1 MKKYHKTKPTEKIK
15 RHRQIF
21 SSLFP
26 SDFSYAKKMRIK
38 RKSYLPTKAP
48 KGYGIISKM
57 NWITQK
63 RLLNQNKSRYL
74 MRFC

>member
-1 MKKYHKTKPTEKIK
+1 MKRYHKTKPTERIEYHK
-15 RHRQIF
+15 QIF
-21 SSLFP
+21 SSFP
-26 SDFSYAKKMRIK
+26 SDFSYAQKMRIK

-57 NWITQK
+57 NLITQK
-63 RLLNQNKSRYL
+63 RLNNQNKSRYL